1 MGLPSRFDAIVV
13 GAGPA
18 GCSAAYRLAEKG
30 FKVLL
35 VERGRVP
42 GSKNVY
48 GGRVYADPLRK
59 IFPDF
64 DKSAPIERWV
74 VGERMSLVRGD
85 DAVTIDYRYGEPVSF
100 IAYLSKLCEWMASKA
115 EEAGAIL
122 VTEVT
127 VDELLMKDGRVAGI
141 RAGNDIVEADVVVD
155 AEGVNR
161 LLLERAGL
169 VEKLRPST
177 LALGVKEVI
186 KVPAKKLEERLG
198 LGDGEGMAWLVAGD
212 ITGGLPG
219 GAFLYTNKDSISLGM
234 ILFLD
239 KAVEK
244 LREPVYTL
252 VEKLRLHKLFR
263 SLLGDGTLMEYS
275 AHLTPH
281 DPFALMPRRLYH
293 DGLVIVGDAAG
304 FLVDMAY
311 TVRGVDLAAYSGYLA
326 ARAIEQAHSQGSM
339 SAENLAVYER
349 MIRESFVYKELVK
362 FREVRELLRSP
373 KLLEEYPRLALS
385 ILGGMY
391 RFGFEAP
398 KLVDLVKKEC
408 GGTIGM
414 LKLLLELYG
423 VVKKL

>member
-1 MGLPSRFDAIVV
+1 MSESSKFDAIVV

-18 GCSAAYRLAEKG
+18 GCSAAYCLAKKG
-30 FKVLL
+30 FEVLL
-35 VERGRVP
+35 VERGKVP

-48 GGRVYADPLRK
+48 GGRVYAEPLRK
-59 IFPDF
+59 IFPNF
-64 DKSAPIERWV
+64 DKEAPIERWV
-74 VGERMSLVRGD
+74 VGERLSLVQGD
-85 DAVTIDYRYGEPVSF
+85 EAVTVDYRYREPVSF
-100 IAYLSKLCEWMASKA
+100 TAYLSKLCEWMAGKA
-115 EEAGAIL
+115 EEAGATI
-122 VTEVT
+122 VTEIR
-127 VDELLMKDGRVAGI
+127 VDELLMRNGRVAGI
-141 RAGNDIVEADVVVD
+141 RAGDDIIEADVVVD

-186 KVPAKKLEERLG
+186 KVPANKLEERLG
-198 LGDGEGMAWLVAGD
+198 LGSGEGLAWLATGD
-212 ITGGLPG
+212 ITSGIPG
-219 GAFLYTNKDSISLGM
+219 GAFLYTNKDSVSLGM

-239 KAVEK
+239 KAMEKMQEQVYIFVE
-244 LREPVYTL
+244 R
-252 VEKLRLHKLFR
+252 LRLHKLFR
-263 SLLGDGTLMEYS
+263 SLVGDGALAEYS

-281 DPFALMPRRLYH
+281 DPFALMPRKLYH

-326 ARAIEQAHSQGSM
+326 AEAIEQAHSQGSM
-339 SAENLAVYER
+339 RAENLAVYER
-349 MIRESFVYKELVK
+349 LIKESFVYKELVK
-362 FREVRELLRSP
+362 FKEVRELLRSP
-373 KLLEEYPRLALS
+373 KILEEYPRLALS

-391 RFGFEAP
+391 RFGFEPP

-408 GGTIGM
+408 GGTLGM
-414 LKLLLELYG
+414 LRLLLELYG